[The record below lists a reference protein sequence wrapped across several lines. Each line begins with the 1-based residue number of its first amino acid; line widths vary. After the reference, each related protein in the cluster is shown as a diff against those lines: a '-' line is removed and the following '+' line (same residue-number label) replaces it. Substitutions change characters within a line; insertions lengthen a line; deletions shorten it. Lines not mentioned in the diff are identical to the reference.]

1 MIVKNL
7 NIFWEMLIYLFDC
20 AKASKGENFD

>member
-7 NIFWEMLIYLFDC
+7 KVFWEMLVYLFDC
-20 AKASKGENFD
+20 AKVEEGEEH

>member
-7 NIFWEMLIYLFDC
+7 KVFWEMLVYLFDC
-20 AKASKGENFD
+20 AKVSKEENFD